1 MKIKAAFSVLLVVA
15 LVSVLPGS
23 FGSASAKGK
32 KAAGPVVVGTDPADD
47 WGSAAGVPQPVGDAI
62 GQELVEASIGM
73 ADAKTINFVFKLNSL
88 PPWGGMPEVSR
99 YNWDFNVDGD
109 AYQLTGGF
117 TEYLRGVCNP
127 LQTGSCPPPQD
138 PGQTPFFL
146 RQGPCT
152 VGAECF
158 LRGITHATFDP
169 AAATIT
175 VPVPL
180 ELIKAKPGSKINPGA
195 SSFGPSIYAAP
206 AAMVSNASLP
216 SDVLTVTGIYTIP
229 KGK

>member
-1 MKIKAAFSVLLVVA
+1 MKLRSALSALLIVA
-15 LVSVLPGS
+15 LVGALPAS
-23 FGSASAKGK
+23 FGSAAAKGK
-32 KAAGPVVVGTDPADD
+32 KSGALVVGTDPDND
-47 WGSAAGVPQPVGDAI
+47 WGTNAGVPAEIGDGI
-62 GQELVEASIGM
+62 GQELVEASLGM
-73 ADAKTINFVFKLNSL
+73 ADAKTVNFIFKLKSL

-109 AYQLTGGF
+109 AFQLTGGF

-138 PGQTPFFL
+138 PGSTPFFL

-158 LRGITHATFDP
+158 LLGITHATFDP
-169 AAATIT
+169 ATATIT

-180 ELIKAKPGSKINPGA
+180 ALIKAKPGSKINPGA
-195 SSFGPSIYAAP
+195 SSFGPSIYTAP

-216 SDVLTVTGIYTIP
+216 SDTLTVTGIYTIP